1 MTDHNKNLLS
11 LGFKHN
17 ASDNTYSKPIDSQ
30 FSIEVEES
38 GKLFLVAAP
47 IDMDIASVELTE
59 DMVSNFREVM
69 FKVKNQ
75 TAI

>member
-17 ASDNTYSKPIDSQ
+17 ASDNSYAKKIDSQ

-59 DMVSNFREVM
+59 DMVSSFREVM

>member
-30 FSIEVEES
+30 FSLEVEES
-38 GKLFLVAAP
+38 GKIHIVADAEETG
-47 IDMDIASVELTE
+47 IASVELTE
-59 DMVSNFREVM
+59 DMVSAFMEVM

>member
-17 ASDNTYSKPIDSQ
+17 ASDNSYAKKIDSQ
-30 FSIEVEES
+30 FSIEVDES
-38 GKLFLVAAP
+38 GKVHIVADAEETG
-47 IDMDIASVELTE
+47 IASIELTE
-59 DMVSNFREVM
+59 ELISSFREVM

-75 TAI
+75 TAL

>member
-1 MTDHNKNLLS
+1 MTDHNQNLLA
-11 LGFKHN
+11 LGFQHK
-17 ASDNTYSKPIDSQ
+17 ASDNSYAKKIDSQ

-59 DMVSNFREVM
+59 DMVSSFREVM

>member
-1 MTDHNKNLLS
+1 MTRSYLLS

-30 FSIEVEES
+30 FSLEVEES
-38 GKLFLVAAP
+38 GKIHIVADAEETG
-47 IDMDIASVELTE
+47 IASMELTE
-59 DMVSNFREVM
+59 ELLGGLKEVM

-75 TAI
+75 TAL